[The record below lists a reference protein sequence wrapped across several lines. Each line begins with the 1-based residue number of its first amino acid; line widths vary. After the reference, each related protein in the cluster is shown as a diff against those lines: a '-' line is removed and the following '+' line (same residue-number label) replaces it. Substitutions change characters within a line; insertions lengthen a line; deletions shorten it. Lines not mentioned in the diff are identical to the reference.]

1 MGNYIYKKGT
11 VQPLTIDI
19 PDVTADVT
27 PDVSEVEQVTTASE
41 SLKEQIKRIEEN
53 NYISPT
59 VTVTHIPISPKI
71 TTINQNKRF
80 DFENKGRP
88 NQLLSNFSN
97 DISAALQSQND
108 NKVCAKTPKNSPR
121 LHDTT
126 STEEYKNDASDS
138 SDNEEDIPGE
148 SACNQKDVKNV
159 TDRTSCGICDSW
171 VVKKDIT
178 KQEEED
184 AFREFYK
191 MMRDIML

>member
-19 PDVTADVT
+19 TPDVTANTDT
-27 PDVSEVEQVTTASE
+27 TTEEQVTTASE

-53 NYISPT
+53 NYTSPT
-59 VTVTHIPISPKI
+59 ITVTHIPCISLETK
-71 TTINQNKRF
+71 NKRF

-97 DISAALQSQND
+97 DIFAALQNEDS

-121 LHDTT
+121 VHDAT
-126 STEEYKNDASDS
+126 SIEKYKNDASD
-138 SDNEEDIPGE
+138 DEDIPGE
-148 SACNQKDVKNV
+148 ESADIEVVDKKVV
-159 TDRTSCGICDSW
+159 DRTSCGLYDSL
-171 VVKKDIT
+171 D
-178 KQEEED
+178 KQEEEN
-184 AFREFYK
+184 AFKEFYK

>member
-19 PDVTADVT
+19 TPDVTANTDIT
-27 PDVSEVEQVTTASE
+27 TEEQVTTASE

-53 NYISPT
+53 NYTSPT
-59 VTVTHIPISPKI
+59 ITVTKIPCISLETK
-71 TTINQNKRF
+71 NKRF

-97 DISAALQSQND
+97 DISAALQNEDS

-121 LHDTT
+121 VHDAT
-126 STEEYKNDASDS
+126 SIEKYKNDASDA
-138 SDNEEDIPGE
+138 SDDEDIPGE
-148 SACNQKDVKNV
+148 ESAHEMVDKKV
-159 TDRTSCGICDSW
+159 TDRTSCGLCDSL
-171 VVKKDIT
+171 D
-178 KQEEED
+178 KQEEEN
-184 AFREFYK
+184 AFKEFYK